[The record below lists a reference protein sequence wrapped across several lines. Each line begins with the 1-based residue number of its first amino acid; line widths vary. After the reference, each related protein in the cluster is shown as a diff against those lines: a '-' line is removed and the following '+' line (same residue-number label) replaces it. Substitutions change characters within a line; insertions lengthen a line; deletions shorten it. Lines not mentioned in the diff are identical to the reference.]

1 MGNRFLIFDFD
12 GTLADTN
19 EGIVRTF
26 QETFRLMDKSIPS
39 VEAITSTIGRSLRDG
54 FTDAMPELTGEE
66 ADKAV
71 AVYREI
77 FPSIAFPLITAFP
90 GIIEMLSEL
99 HSNGMRMAI
108 ATSRSHHSLEK
119 LAEQIGV
126 IDFFEG
132 MFGAEDV
139 VNHKPAPDLV
149 NLIISKFSLNRDDVL
164 VIGDANFDIL
174 MGHAA
179 GCKVCAVSWGNQSA
193 EILRELSPEHLVST
207 IPELLE
213 VCLERD
219 YTIMSFCE
227 NN

>member
-1 MGNRFLIFDFD
+1 MKYKFLIFDFD

-26 QETFRLMDKSIPS
+26 QETFRKMGKTVPP
-39 VEAITSTIGRSLRDG
+39 VEAITATIGRSLRDG
-54 FTDAMPELTGEE
+54 FTDALPELSAEE

-71 AVYREI
+71 EIYREI
-77 FPSIAFPLITAFP
+77 FPSIAFPLISAFP
-90 GIIEMLSEL
+90 GIVEMLREL
-99 HSNGMRMAI
+99 KTRGLKMAV
-108 ATSRSHHSLEK
+108 ATSRSHHSLET

-126 IDFFEG
+126 IDFFKG

-149 NLIISKFSLNRDDVL
+149 NLIISKYGLRRDDVL

-179 GCKVCAVSWGNQSA
+179 GCAVCAVSWGNQSA
-193 EILRELSPEHLVST
+193 ETLSALAPEYLVST
-207 IPELLE
+207 VPDLLW
-213 VCLERD
+213 VCLGNR
-219 YTIMSFCE
+219 
-227 NN
+227 

>member
-1 MGNRFLIFDFD
+1 MKYKFLIFDFD

-26 QETFRLMDKSIPS
+26 QETFRKMGKTVPPVESIT
-39 VEAITSTIGRSLRDG
+39 ATIGRSLRDG
-54 FTDAMPELTGEE
+54 FTDALPELSAEE

-71 AVYREI
+71 EIYREI
-77 FPSIAFPLITAFP
+77 FPAIAFPLISAFP
-90 GIIEMLSEL
+90 GIVEMLREL
-99 HSNGMRMAI
+99 KTRGLKMAV
-108 ATSRSHHSLEK
+108 ATSRSHHSLET

-149 NLIISKFSLNRDDVL
+149 NLIISKYGLRRDDVL

-179 GCKVCAVSWGNQSA
+179 GCAVCAVSWGNQSA
-193 EILRELSPEHLVST
+193 ETLSALAPEYLVST
-207 IPELLE
+207 IPDLLR
-213 VCLERD
+213 VCLG
-219 YTIMSFCE
+219 SS
-227 NN
+227 